1 VKIGD
6 LGDEHGTI
14 LPARRRT
21 IYASIE
27 RLADVNDTTQKS
39 IKGRG
44 ALSRPGVRFDAWT
57 RETDGDHLDYALI
70 NEEKPP
76 LKTEVNIDP
85 ARTIIS
91 YNESPDIP
99 FDRSINPYK
108 GCEHG
113 CIYCYARP
121 SHAYLGLS
129 PGLDFETKL
138 FYKDNAAQLLATE
151 LSKTSY
157 RPRLIA
163 LGANTDPYQ
172 PIEKKL
178 GVTRSILSVLNEFN
192 HPVAIV
198 TKSALVER
206 DIDILSAMAG
216 RNLARVFVSIT
227 TLDHEISRHLEP
239 RTSAP
244 ARRMQAVRALTSA
257 GIPAG
262 VMVAPVIPALTDK
275 DIETVLEAAKE
286 NGAESAAYILLRLP
300 FEVKTLFAEWLQQH
314 FPQRAS
320 HVMSIIRQMRGG
332 KDNDPNFGSRM
343 HGEGEFANL
352 LKKRFDIA
360 CQRLGLNQERRA
372 LDNSQFKVP
381 APSTGQLSLF

>member
-1 VKIGD
+1 VTD
-6 LGDEHGTI
+6 
-14 LPARRRT
+14 P
-21 IYASIE
+21 
-27 RLADVNDTTQKS
+27 TQKT

-44 ALSRPGVRFDAWT
+44 ALSRPGVRFDAWS
-57 RETDGDHLDYALI
+57 READGDHLDYALE
-70 NEEKPP
+70 NEELPP
-76 LKTEVNIDP
+76 LRTEVRVDP
-85 ARTIIS
+85 ARSIIS

-129 PGLDFETKL
+129 AGLDFETKL
-138 FYKDNAAQLLATE
+138 FYKDNAAELLVKE
-151 LSKTSY
+151 LTKPSY
-157 RPRLIA
+157 RPQVIA

-178 GVTRSILSVLNEFN
+178 GVTRSILKVLNEFN
-192 HPVAIV
+192 HPVSIV
-198 TKSALVER
+198 TKSAMVER
-206 DIDILSAMAG
+206 DIDILSAMATH
-216 RNLARVFVSIT
+216 NLARVFLSIT

-244 ARRMQAVRALTSA
+244 ARRMQTVRTLSAA
-257 GIPAG
+257 GIPTG
-262 VMVAPVIPALTDK
+262 VIVAPVIPALTDK
-275 DIETVLEAAKE
+275 DIEAVLEAAKQ
-286 NGAESAAYILLRLP
+286 NGAESAAYILVRLP
-300 FEVKTLFAEWLQQH
+300 FEVKTLFAEWLEQH
-314 FPQRAS
+314 FPQRAG

-343 HGEGEFANL
+343 RGEGAFATL

-360 CQRLGLNQERRA
+360 CQRLELNREQPS
-372 LDNSQFKVP
+372 LDCSQFKVP
-381 APSTGQLSLF
+381 AGTVAQLSLF

>member
-1 VKIGD
+1 
-6 LGDEHGTI
+6 
-14 LPARRRT
+14 
-21 IYASIE
+21 
-27 RLADVNDTTQKS
+27 VNEPPQKS

-44 ALSRPGVRFDAWT
+44 ALSRPGVRFDAWK

-70 NEEKPP
+70 NEETPP

-244 ARRMQAVRALTSA
+244 TRRMQAVRALTSA

-343 HGEGEFANL
+343 HGEGEFSNL

-381 APSTGQLSLF
+381 TPSTGQLSLF

>member
-1 VKIGD
+1 MTD
-6 LGDEHGTI
+6 
-14 LPARRRT
+14 
-21 IYASIE
+21 S
-27 RLADVNDTTQKS
+27 TQKP

-44 ALSRPGVRFDAWT
+44 ALSRPGVRFDAWS
-57 RETDGDHLDYALI
+57 READGDHLDYALE
-70 NEEKPP
+70 NEESPP
-76 LKTEVNIDP
+76 LRTEVRVDP
-85 ARTIIS
+85 ARSIIS

-138 FYKDNAAQLLATE
+138 FYKDNAAKLLAHE
-151 LSKTSY
+151 LSKPSY
-157 RPRLIA
+157 RPQVIA

-178 GVTRSILSVLNEFN
+178 SVTRSILEVLNEFH
-192 HPVAIV
+192 HPVSIV

-206 DIDILSAMAG
+206 DIDILGAMAQ
-216 RNLARVFVSIT
+216 RNLARVYLSIT

-244 ARRMQAVRALTSA
+244 VRRMEAIRALSAA
-257 GIPAG
+257 GIPTG
-262 VMVAPVIPALTDK
+262 VIVAPVIPALTDK
-275 DIETVLEAAKE
+275 DIEAVLDAAKR
-286 NGAESAAYILLRLP
+286 NGAESAAYILVRLP
-300 FEVKTLFAEWLQQH
+300 FEVKTLFAEWLKQH
-314 FPQRAS
+314 FPQRAG
-320 HVMSIIRQMRGG
+320 HVLSIIRQMRGG

-343 HGEGEFANL
+343 RGEGEFANL

-360 CQRLGLNQERRA
+360 CRRLGLNRERPP
-372 LDNSQFKVP
+372 LDCSQFKAP
-381 APSTGQLSLF
+381 AGAAEQLALF

>member
-1 VKIGD
+1 M
-6 LGDEHGTI
+6 
-14 LPARRRT
+14 
-21 IYASIE
+21 
-27 RLADVNDTTQKS
+27 NDAKQKA

-44 ALSRPGVRFDAWT
+44 AVSQPKVRFDAWT
-57 RETDGDHLDYALI
+57 READGDHRDFALA
-70 NEEKPP
+70 NEEPP
-76 LKTEVNIDP
+76 PFKTEIREDP

-91 YNESPDIP
+91 YNQSPDLP

-138 FYKDNAAQLLATE
+138 FYKPNAAELLRKE
-151 LSKTSY
+151 LS
-157 RPRLIA
+157 RPGYQAALLS

-178 GVTRSILSVLNEFN
+178 GVTRSILEVLNEFN

-206 DIDILSAMAG
+206 DIDILAAMAK

-227 TLDHEISRHLEP
+227 TLDHDISRHLEP

-244 ARRMQAVRALTSA
+244 ARRMMAVSALSAA
-257 GIPAG
+257 GIPTG
-262 VMVAPVIPALTDK
+262 VIVAPVIPALTDK
-275 DIETVLEAAKE
+275 DIESVLDAAKE
-286 NGAESAAYILLRLP
+286 NGAQSAAYILVRLP
-300 FEVKTLFAEWLQQH
+300 HEVKTLFAKWLEQH
-314 FPQRAS
+314 FPQRAT

-332 KDNDPNFGSRM
+332 KDNDPNFVSRM
-343 HGEGEFANL
+343 RGEGEFAAL
-352 LKKRFDIA
+352 LEQRFRKA
-360 CQRLGLNQERRA
+360 CARLGLNQERHA
-372 LDNSQFKVP
+372 LDASQFRVP
-381 APSTGQLSLF
+381 QQANAQLSLF

>member
-1 VKIGD
+1 M
-6 LGDEHGTI
+6 
-14 LPARRRT
+14 
-21 IYASIE
+21 
-27 RLADVNDTTQKS
+27 NDPTQKS
-39 IKGRG
+39 FKGRG
-44 ALSRPGVRFDAWT
+44 AVSRPGARFDAWT
-57 RETDGDHLDYALI
+57 READGDHLDHALLT
-70 NEEKPP
+70 EEAAP
-76 LKTEVNIDP
+76 LKTEVRVDP

-121 SHAYLGLS
+121 AHAYLGLS

-138 FYKDNAAQLLATE
+138 FYKDNAAELLTKE
-151 LSKTSY
+151 LSKPRY
-157 RPRLIA
+157 RPQVIA

-178 GVTRSILSVLNEFN
+178 GVTRSILRVLNECH
-192 HPVAIV
+192 HPVSIV

-206 DIDILSAMAG
+206 DIDILSAMAK

-227 TLDHEISRHLEP
+227 TLDHDISRHLEP

-244 ARRMQAVRALTSA
+244 MRRMEAVRALSAA
-257 GIPAG
+257 GIPTG
-262 VMVAPVIPALTDK
+262 VIVAPVIPALTDK
-275 DIETVLEAAKE
+275 DMETVLEQAKE
-286 NGAESAAYILLRLP
+286 NGAESAAYILVRLP
-300 FEVKTLFAEWLQQH
+300 FEVKTLFAEWLEQH
-314 FPQRAS
+314 FPQRAK

-343 HGEGEFANL
+343 RGEGEFANL
-352 LKKRFDIA
+352 LKRRFDIA
-360 CQRLGLNQERRA
+360 SQRLGLNQERRA
-372 LDNSQFKVP
+372 LDNSQFK
-381 APSTGQLSLF
+381 APTAATGQLSLF